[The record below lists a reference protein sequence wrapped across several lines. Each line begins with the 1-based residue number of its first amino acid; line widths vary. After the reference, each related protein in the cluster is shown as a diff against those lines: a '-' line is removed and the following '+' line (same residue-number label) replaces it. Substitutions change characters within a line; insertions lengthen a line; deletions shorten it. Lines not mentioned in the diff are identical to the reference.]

1 MPSAFKK
8 SDLSGV
14 CAVPDYVFGQHQR
27 LAHDAGQEHHRH
39 SHAQGSLHSGGH
51 HLLLVEDLSI
61 GFTMYDNGLATTA
74 ITASDFADDNSNL
87 TPAAPAP
94 APALATT
101 ATDAAPA
108 PTNSSEPRR
117 KALLLNSRQCFVPVI
132 DGLTV
137 SVHNGEITAIVG
149 ASGSGKSLLANSLM
163 GIFEPNVTVSG
174 RIWFDGQLLDA
185 AGLSALRGNGISLVP
200 QSISYLDPLMKVGK
214 QVRGIAKRSGSLSP
228 TARQRQLFERYG
240 LPPEVEGLYP
250 HQLSGGMAR
259 RILLCAALMDGP
271 KLIVADEPT
280 PGLDLELACQV
291 MEDFRRF
298 ADDGGGVL
306 LITHDIELALAVA
319 DRVAVFNDGAV
330 VEETAVS
337 NFASPQTLRH
347 QFSKA
352 LWHALPEHDF
362 AADDGQDDRQADGR
376 GGRC

>member
-1 MPSAFKK
+1 MP
-8 SDLSGV
+8 
-14 CAVPDYVFGQHQR
+14 AVPADTLAEHQR
-27 LAHDAGQEHHRH
+27 LAHDAAQEHHHH
-39 SHAQGSLHSGGH
+39 SHAQGSRHPRGH

-61 GFTMYDNGLATTA
+61 GFTMYDSGVAA
-74 ITASDFADDNSNL
+74 AASD
-87 TPAAPAP
+87 PAGAG
-94 APALATT
+94 
-101 ATDAAPA
+101 
-108 PTNSSEPRR
+108 SRR
-117 KALLLNSRQCFVPVI
+117 KPLLLKAQQCFVPVI
-132 DGLTV
+132 DDLTV

-174 RIWFDGQLLDA
+174 RIWFDGQLCDA
-185 AGLSALRGNGISLVP
+185 TRLAALRGNGISLVP

-214 QVRGIAKRSGSLSP
+214 QVRGIAKRPKGASGQSP
-228 TARQRQLFERYG
+228 AARQQQLFERYG

-259 RILLCAALMDGP
+259 RILLCAALMDEP

-280 PGLDLELACQV
+280 PGLDLALACQV
-291 MEDFRRF
+291 LDDFRRF

-319 DRVAVFNDGAV
+319 DRVAVFDDGAV

-337 NFASPQTLRH
+337 NFASPQTLTH

-362 AADDGQDDRQADGR
+362 AVCDGQDDGQGDGQDSGR
-376 GGRC
+376 GNRC